1 MGVVQ
6 AIKLMRS
13 TVVGDV
19 PALPMAQIAVN
30 LADKKI
36 FIGKDGTIGNAIHFV
51 DVGGVASMIS
61 TAAYSHPADGGGSIE
76 TALSGAN
83 VISKIIV
90 NASGHV
96 TGTDTREL
104 VPSDIGAA
112 PINHTMYIGTTGL
125 ALNRGTGAVALEG
138 ITSIDGSAA
147 KLTTPRELTIGSTAK
162 NFDGS
167 AAVSWSLADINT
179 HLNTIAGLTTQGLLK
194 RTSTKWTIDTT
205 SYLPLAGGTLT
216 GTLTTMLLQPSAH
229 ATYDIGITG
238 TRYRHL
244 YLSGD
249 INAGGNVLI
258 EGDLTVTGTTITAN
272 VSTMLVEDPVI
283 TLGGTTAPT
292 VADAFDRGIEFHW
305 YSGSA
310 KKGFFGFDMDT
321 QKFTF
326 IPDATNN
333 NEVFEG
339 DVGTIVANFEG
350 ALTGNASTATK
361 VNNAVTF
368 NNSGSG
374 ATSPITFDGS
384 TARII
389 SYNTIGAAALAG
401 STNQNF
407 STKNLSV
414 SGTLG
419 VTGNTTLPGGL
430 FDSSTSAITFSYG
443 VGITSGALTLEGKE
457 TMETPYIDFFHY
469 DGTGGY
475 SRIIEEATKELSIY
489 GGASA
494 DGKIKLK
501 SDTYAEKALYIG
513 GDSGAKLVYVAASGN
528 TPAFL
533 KLENYDGG
541 IMHLVTTGGVTMYS
555 TGTPSGGS
563 SGGATVILN
572 GATTEDPTFWAPET
586 AGSSGQYLTSSGGGA
601 PVWTTIPTATSLVA
615 GIMKLGASGGAAT
628 YDHDHT
634 FASLTVKPNTL
645 AGYGIGDAVHSS
657 HEGAGAGAH
666 AVANANLN
674 GFMSG
679 TDKTNLDNM
688 YANLVIYNAGQAS
701 GRTLALASGLI
712 PAYFYNKRNVMLMFG
727 DGNEQHVYIWIATTN
742 LIEGNKDTP
751 ANWLRISKPDVDGG
765 TY

>member
-1 MGVVQ
+1 MGVAQ

-13 TVVGDV
+13 TVKGDV

-30 LADKKI
+30 LTDKKI
-36 FIGKDGTIGNAIHFV
+36 FIGKDGTEANVIHFV

-61 TAAYSHPADGGGSIE
+61 TAAYSHPSDGGGSIE
-76 TALSGAN
+76 TALLGAN

-125 ALNRGTGAVALEG
+125 ALNRASAAVALTG

-147 KLTTPRELTIGSTAK
+147 KLTTPRALTIGSTAK

-179 HLNTIAGLTTQGLLK
+179 HLNTIAGLSTQGLLK
-194 RTSTKWTIDTT
+194 RTSTTWVIDTT
-205 SYLPLAGGTLT
+205 AYLPAAGGT
-216 GTLTTMLLQPSAH
+216 
-229 ATYDIGITG
+229 I
-238 TRYRHL
+238 
-244 YLSGD
+244 SG
-249 INAGGNVLI
+249 N
-258 EGDLTVTGTTITAN
+258 LTVTGDLVITGETITAN
-272 VSTMLVEDPVI
+272 VETMTVEDPII

-292 VADAFDRGIEFHW
+292 VNDNKDRGVEFRWHN
-305 YSGSA
+305 GTVA
-310 KKGFFGFDMDT
+310 KVGFFGFDRSS

-326 IPDATNN
+326 IPDATNTS
-333 NEVFEG
+333 EVFSG
-339 DVGTIVANFEG
+339 AKGTIVANFEG

-361 VNNAVTF
+361 VNKAVTF
-368 NNSGSG
+368 NDSGNG

-384 TARII
+384 TARTI

-401 STNQNF
+401 SINQNF

-430 FDSSTSAITFSYG
+430 FDSTNSAITFSYG
-443 VGITSGALTLEGKE
+443 VGITSGALTISGK
-457 TMETPYIDFFHY
+457 TGMLTPYIDFRQGVS
-469 DGTGGY
+469 GTAL
-475 SRIIEEATKELSIY
+475 SRIISLSSGELSIF
-489 GGASA
+489 GWQEEGVEQP

-513 GDSGAKLVYVAASGN
+513 GDSGAKLVFVPASGD
-528 TPAFL
+528 TPAYL
-533 KLENYDGG
+533 KLQNYDGG
-541 IMHLVTTGGVTMYS
+541 VMHFVTTGGQTMYS
-555 TGTPSGGS
+555 AGVPAGGGGGS
-563 SGGATVILN
+563 ATVILN
-572 GATTEDPTFWAPET
+572 GETNDNPRFWAPEV
-586 AGSSGQYLTSSGGGA
+586 AGTTTGQYLKWNNTTGIPEWGTL
-601 PVWTTIPTATSLVA
+601 PVATSEVA
-615 GIMKLGASGGAAT
+615 GIMKLG
-628 YDHDHT
+628 
-634 FASLTVKPNTL
+634 
-645 AGYGIGDAVHSS
+645 
-657 HEGAGAGAH
+657 E
-666 AVANANLN
+666 AVATHTAN
-674 GFMSG
+674 GFMSSD
-679 TDKTNLDNM
+679 DKKNLDNL
-688 YANLVIYNAGQAS
+688 YSNLAIFNAGQAS